1 MLVFTYNGAIL
12 TNSPVPPCF
21 LMDTI
26 FIRELRLSAWVGVHP
41 HEKMAPQT
49 VELDIE
55 IGVPGE
61 TVFST
66 GRVRD
71 TIDYS
76 SVTESIKALLAQEHF
91 GLVER
96 LAERIARLVLQDFK
110 APWVRVSVTK
120 LGALKE
126 ARRVGACIERRS

>member
-1 MLVFTYNGAIL
+1 
-12 TNSPVPPCF
+12 
-21 LMDTI
+21 
-26 FIRELRLSAWVGVHP
+26 
-41 HEKMAPQT
+41 MAPQT

-126 ARRVGACIERRS
+126 ARRVGACVERRS

>member
-1 MLVFTYNGAIL
+1 
-12 TNSPVPPCF
+12 
-21 LMDTI
+21 MDTI
-26 FIRELRLSAWVGVHP
+26 FIRELRLPAWVGVHP

-49 VELDIE
+49 IVLDIE

-61 TVFST
+61 AVFTT

-76 SVTESIKALLAQEHF
+76 GVVDRIGALLSSEHF

-96 LAERIARLVLQDFK
+96 LADRVARLILQDFK
-110 APWVRVSVTK
+110 APWVKVSVTK

-126 ARRVGACIERRS
+126 ARGVGASVERKK